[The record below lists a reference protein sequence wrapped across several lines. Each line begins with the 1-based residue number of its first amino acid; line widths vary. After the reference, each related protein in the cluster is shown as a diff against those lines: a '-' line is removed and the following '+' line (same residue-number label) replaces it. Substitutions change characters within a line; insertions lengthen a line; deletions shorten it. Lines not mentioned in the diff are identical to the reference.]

1 MQAVPALSLEQLPV
15 WANLLIVAATTVAI
29 GKSAYW
35 IVESATRTARWFR
48 VSQLVIGLTVVAVG
62 TSAPEFAVTIL
73 AAFEGRG
80 NISVGNIVGSNIF
93 NLGFILGGAALVR
106 AIPTSPPL
114 LWRDGSV
121 LLATTLLLLA
131 LVGIDLRLDR
141 GDGILLFSLL
151 LLYLGYLFVHRKV
164 IPRSEGKLS
173 RLTSFDEAPGT
184 VLRDVRV
191 LVMALVLIVISA
203 HLLINAAS
211 AAAKGFGLS
220 EWVIGITIVA
230 AGTSAPE
237 FATVLVGVL
246 KGRYGLSAGTVI
258 GSDIY
263 NLLGVLGLAGIL
275 HPVGV
280 DAIARTSLG
289 ALSAMV
295 FIVFL
300 FMWSGWRLSRSEGF
314 ILLAIALMRW
324 SLALA
329 THGA

>member
-1 MQAVPALSLEQLPV
+1 MPALSLEQLPV
-15 WANLLIVAATTVAI
+15 WANVLIVAATVVAI

-35 IVESATRTARWFR
+35 IVESATRTARWPR
-48 VSQLVIGLTVVAVG
+48 VSQLVIGLTVVAAA

-73 AAFEGRG
+73 AALEGRG
-80 NISVGNIVGSNIF
+80 DISVGNVVGSNIF

-106 AIPTSPPL
+106 AIPTSPLL

-121 LLATTLLLLA
+121 LLAATLLLWA
-131 LVGIDLRLDR
+131 VVGIDLRLDR
-141 GDGILLFSLL
+141 GDGVLLFSLL
-151 LLYLGYLFVHRKV
+151 SLYLVYLFSQRKV
-164 IPRSEGKLS
+164 MPRSEAKLLQ
-173 RLTSFDEAPGT
+173 LTWFDEAPGT

-191 LVMALVLIVISA
+191 LVMALVLIVVSA
-203 HLLINAAS
+203 HLLIHAAS
-211 AAAKGFGLS
+211 AAAKGFGVS
-220 EWVIGITIVA
+220 QWAIGVTIVA

-237 FATVLVGVL
+237 FATVLAGVL

-263 NLLGVLGLAGIL
+263 NLLGVLGLAGML

-295 FIVFL
+295 LIVFL
-300 FMWSGWRLSRSEGF
+300 FMWSGWRVSRFEGF
-314 ILLAIALMRW
+314 ILLVIALTRW
-324 SLALA
+324 SLDFA
-329 THGA
+329 TRAP

>member
-1 MQAVPALSLEQLPV
+1 MRAVPTLSLEQLPLWV
-15 WANLLIVAATTVAI
+15 NVLIVAATVVAI
-29 GKSAYW
+29 GKSAHW
-35 IVESATRTARWFR
+35 IVESATRIAQWLR
-48 VSQLVIGLTVVAVG
+48 VSQLVIGLTVVAAA

-73 AAFEGRG
+73 AALEGRG

-131 LVGIDLRLDR
+131 LVGTDLKLDR
-141 GDGILLFSLL
+141 GDGILLFSAL
-151 LLYLGYLFVHRKV
+151 LLYLGYLFIHRKV
-164 IPRSEGKLS
+164 MPRSEAALL
-173 RLTSFDEAPGT
+173 RLIRFDEAPGT
-184 VLRDVRV
+184 VPRNGLV
-191 LVMALVLIVISA
+191 LLMALVLIVISA
-203 HLLINAAS
+203 HLLISAAS
-211 AAAKGFGLS
+211 ASAKGFGVS
-220 EWVIGITIVA
+220 EWAIGVTIVA

-237 FATVLVGVL
+237 FATALVGVL
-246 KGRYGLSAGTVI
+246 KGSYGLSAGAVI

-263 NLLGVLGLAGIL
+263 NLLGVLGLAGML

-295 FIVFL
+295 LIVFL
-300 FMWSGWRLSRSEGF
+300 FMWSGWRVSRIEGS
-314 ILLAIALMRW
+314 ILLAIALTRW
-324 SLALA
+324 GLDFAA
-329 THGA
+329 RTP